1 MSILST
7 IGQAISTFCIA
18 VWKGLQAIWSLIK
31 KVISTLLSWAVSILG
46 WFSEIAAYLVVGVI
60 VAFIWIFGDDDD
72 LEAQNSSEKELG
84 DKIND
89 KLNNPKHKK
98 IVIKGVFNKQ
108 TKEVLKQTELESTD
122 SISSDVK
129 RQTGGERFAELEAE

>member
-18 VWKGLQAIWSLIK
+18 VWKGLQAIWSLIN

>member
-7 IGQAISTFCIA
+7 IGQAIRTFCIA

-31 KVISTLLSWAVSILG
+31 KVISTLLSWTVSILG

>member
-7 IGQAISTFCIA
+7 IGQAIRTFCIA